1 MNYIFYI
8 IIGFS
13 IIFIAT
19 SLGSAIIFFVKNSVS
34 EKMNTIFL
42 GFAGGIMVAASIWSL
57 ILPAIDQSS
66 NLGKLSFLPV
76 VGGFLLGSLFL
87 VILDKVIPHFHPQA
101 NIEEGPKTKNI
112 NKVTKM
118 FLAITIHNIPE
129 GLAVGFSFGSA
140 YLLNTEI
147 SYIAALGLAIGI
159 AIQNIPE
166 GAAILKNKPKA
177 FAFGVLSGIVEP
189 IAAVLGF
196 FLASYISFAQPW
208 FLSFA
213 AGAMIFVVVEDI
225 IPDSKIEENPHLGT
239 WSFIIGFC
247 LMMILDV
254 ALG

>member
-87 VILDKVIPHFHPQA
+87 VILDKVIF
-101 NIEEGPKTKNI
+101 
-112 NKVTKM
+112 
-118 FLAITIHNIPE
+118 IHKR
-129 GLAVGFSFGSA
+129 
-140 YLLNTEI
+140 
-147 SYIAALGLAIGI
+147 
-159 AIQNIPE
+159 
-166 GAAILKNKPKA
+166 ILKKDQKQKTSIKSQKC
-177 FAFGVLSGIVEP
+177 FW
-189 IAAVLGF
+189 
-196 FLASYISFAQPW
+196 Q
-208 FLSFA
+208 
-213 AGAMIFVVVEDI
+213 
-225 IPDSKIEENPHLGT
+225 
-239 WSFIIGFC
+239 
-247 LMMILDV
+247 
-254 ALG
+254 